1 MNKDGLIYEM
11 TPEMIA
17 KLNGELTEETAELR
31 EDAARF
37 DGYKRAF
44 DEARDALAAAERHT
58 DEKPRDIL
66 AETADRGDDDA

>member
-1 MNKDGLIYEM
+1 MNKDGLIYQM
-11 TPEMIA
+11 TEEQRA
-17 KLNGELTEETAELR
+17 KLLGDLSEESATLR

-58 DEKPRDIL
+58 DEQPRDVL